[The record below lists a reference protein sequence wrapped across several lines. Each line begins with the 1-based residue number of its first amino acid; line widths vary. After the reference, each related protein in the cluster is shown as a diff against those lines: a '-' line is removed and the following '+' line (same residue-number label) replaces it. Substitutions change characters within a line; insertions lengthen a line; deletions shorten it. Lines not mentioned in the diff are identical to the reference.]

1 MVDNYYQSPLI
12 KGEST
17 KNLSFHLEED
27 YLPMN
32 GILFYSIS
40 LTLQYVQLLPLK
52 WTIGIVIQWLFSLV
66 HLHYYIRVY

>member
-32 GILFYSIS
+32 GILFFSIS
-40 LTLQYVQLLPLK
+40 LTL
-52 WTIGIVIQWLFSLV
+52 
-66 HLHYYIRVY
+66 